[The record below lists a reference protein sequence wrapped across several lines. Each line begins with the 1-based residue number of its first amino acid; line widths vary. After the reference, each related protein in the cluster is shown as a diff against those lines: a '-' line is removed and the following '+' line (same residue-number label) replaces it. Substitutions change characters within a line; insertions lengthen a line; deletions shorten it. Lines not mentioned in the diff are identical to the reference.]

1 MDDKARA
8 MQWKS
13 VAADRC
19 REMVGDGKRRLCEA
33 ADGLDEAADGL
44 DEAAALLRSHAE
56 KVG

>member
-33 ADGLDEAADGL
+33 ADGLDEAA
-44 DEAAALLRSHAE
+44 ALLRSHAE
-56 KVG
+56 TVG